1 MRRKLKKSWEYFMII
16 LKTLK
21 WSNCFSYGRDNH
33 LDLQSNIIVQL
44 VGENGAGKSTIPLLL
59 EEALFNKNSKGV
71 KKVDIVNRNSPAEGY
86 QIILDF
92 EVDGREYSIS
102 VNRKSSIKVVLLC
115 DGEDISSHTATNTFK
130 TVEEVLG
137 LDFKT
142 FSQLVYQSTTSS
154 LQFLTATDTNRK
166 KFLIELLNLDN
177 YLELFDNF
185 KDAHKGA
192 AADVAAT
199 KGSIDTIKSWIANNP
214 ITSTTKKELL
224 ELPESPEEFIS
235 ARALIQAK
243 LDNIKD
249 INNKINVNNQYKS
262 QLSEISTEDLTK
274 ETEEPEGIADLRA
287 EFATLKNL
295 TAQAMAA
302 IQKMDKLG
310 ANCPTCLQDIDEKKV
325 LELKS
330 EQTTI
335 IKSNNQKSKEI
346 QTEVARKKV
355 QLKEHEEHKKII
367 QNFEKFSSLIDTK
380 LPQTTEDKTELDR
393 KITDLNEKISEK
405 ENEIRDISN
414 ENTSITKFN
423 TELDYLI
430 SQVKEFKLKLLSE
443 ESSLRKNNDV
453 YANLEVLKKAFST
466 NGLVAYKIENL
477 VKDLEDLVNQYLAE
491 LSDGRFGLQFAIS
504 NDKLNVIISD
514 EGKDIDILALS
525 SGELARVN
533 TSTLLAIRRLMSTL
547 SKSRINALFL
557 DEVIGVLDDEGR
569 EKLIEILLK
578 EHELNTFLV
587 SHGWSHPLLS
597 KANVIKTE
605 NMSRIEWQ

>member
-1 MRRKLKKSWEYFMII
+1 MII
-16 LKTLK
+16 LKNLR
-21 WSNCFSYGRDNH
+21 WSNCFSYGKDNH

-71 KKVDIVNRNSPAEGY
+71 KKVDIVNRNSPKDGY

-92 EVDGREYSIS
+92 DVDDKSYSIS
-102 VNRKSSIKVVLLC
+102 VNRKASIKVVLLC

-130 TVEEVLG
+130 TVEQVLG

-142 FSQLVYQSTTSS
+142 FSQLVYQSTNNS

-166 KFLIELLNLDN
+166 RFLIELLNLDN
-177 YLELFDNF
+177 YLKLFDNF
-185 KDAHKGA
+185 KEAHKGA
-192 AADVAAT
+192 ASDVAEI
-199 KGSIDTIKSWIANNP
+199 KGSINTIKAWIKNNP

-224 ELPESPEEFIS
+224 ELPDSPEELIS
-235 ARALIQAK
+235 ERALVQEK

-249 INNKINVNNQYKS
+249 INNKINLNNQYKS
-262 QLSEISTEDLTK
+262 QLSEISSEELTK
-274 ETEEPEGIADLRA
+274 ETIEPAGIADLRA
-287 EFATLKNL
+287 EDSTLRSL
-295 TAQAMAA
+295 SAQATTV
-302 IQKMDKLG
+302 IQKIDKLG
-310 ANCPTCLQDIDEKKV
+310 TSCPTCLQEIKEEKV
-325 LELKS
+325 LELKA
-330 EQTTI
+330 EQTAI
-335 IKSNNQKSKEI
+335 IKKNNRRSGEI
-346 QTEVARKKV
+346 KNFLIYKKA
-355 QLKEHEEHKKII
+355 QLKEHEEHQKII
-367 QNFEKFSSLIDTK
+367 QKFEKFSSLVDQN
-380 LPQTTEDKTELDR
+380 LPTVTEDKTELER
-393 KITDLNEKISEK
+393 KITSLNEKIYEK
-405 ENEIRDISN
+405 ENEIRDISS
-414 ENTSITKFN
+414 ENTAITKFN

-443 ESSLRKNNDV
+443 GANLKKNNEV

-491 LSDGRFGLQFAIS
+491 LSDGRFGLQFAIT
-504 NDKLNVIISD
+504 NDKLNVVISD

-605 NMSRIEWQ
+605 NISRIEWQ

>member
-1 MRRKLKKSWEYFMII
+1 MII

-21 WSNCFSYGRDNH
+21 WSNCFSYGRDNQ

-71 KKVDIVNRNSPAEGY
+71 KKVDIVNRNSPKDGY
-86 QIILDF
+86 QILLDF
-92 EVDGREYSIS
+92 EVDGRDYSIS
-102 VNRKSSIKVVLLC
+102 INRKSSIKVVLLC

-177 YLELFDNF
+177 YLQLFDNF
-185 KDAHKGA
+185 KEAHKGA
-192 AADVAAT
+192 AADVATT
-199 KGSIDTIKSWIANNP
+199 KGSIDTIKSWINNNP

-224 ELPESPEEFIS
+224 ELPESPEELIS
-235 ARALIQAK
+235 ERALVQAK

-249 INNKINVNNQYKS
+249 INNKINVNNQYRS
-262 QLSEISTEDLTK
+262 QLGEISPEELTK
-274 ETEEPEGIADLRA
+274 ETSEPEGIADLRTEA
-287 EFATLKNL
+287 ATLKNL
-295 TAQAMAA
+295 TAQAMAV
-302 IQKMDKLG
+302 IQKIDKLG

-325 LELKS
+325 LELKT

-335 IKSNNQKSKEI
+335 IKANNHKSKEI
-346 QTEVARKKV
+346 QTEVAEKKV
-355 QLKEHEEHKKII
+355 QLREHEEHQKII
-367 QNFEKFSSLIDTK
+367 QKFEKFSSLIDTK

-393 KITDLNEKISEK
+393 KITSLNEKISEK

-414 ENTSITKFN
+414 ENTAITKFN

-443 ESSLRKNNDV
+443 KSSLRKNNDV

-514 EGKDIDILALS
+514 EGNDIDILALS

>member
-1 MRRKLKKSWEYFMII
+1 MII
-16 LKTLK
+16 LKNLR
-21 WSNCFSYGRDNH
+21 WSNCFSYGKDNH

-71 KKVDIVNRNSPAEGY
+71 KKVDIVNRNSPKDGY

-92 EVDGREYSIS
+92 DVDDKSYSIS
-102 VNRKSSIKVVLLC
+102 INRKANIKVVLLC

-130 TVEEVLG
+130 TVEQVLG

-142 FSQLVYQSTTSS
+142 FSQLVYQSTNNS

-166 KFLIELLNLDN
+166 RFLIELLNLDN
-177 YLELFDNF
+177 YLKLFDNF
-185 KDAHKGA
+185 KEAHKGA
-192 AADVAAT
+192 ASDVAEI
-199 KGSIDTIKSWIANNP
+199 KGSINTIKAWIKNNP
-214 ITSTTKKELL
+214 ITSTTKKDLL
-224 ELPESPEEFIS
+224 ELPDSPEELIS
-235 ARALIQAK
+235 ERALVQEK

-249 INNKINVNNQYKS
+249 INNKINLNNQYKS
-262 QLSEISTEDLTK
+262 QLSEISSEELTK
-274 ETEEPEGIADLRA
+274 ETIEPAGIADLRA
-287 EFATLKNL
+287 EDSTLKSL
-295 TAQAMAA
+295 SAQATST
-302 IQKMDKLG
+302 IQKIDKLG
-310 ANCPTCLQDIDEKKV
+310 TSCPTCLQEIKEEKV

-330 EQTTI
+330 EQTAI
-335 IKSNNQKSKEI
+335 IKKNNRRSGEI
-346 QTEVARKKV
+346 KNFLIYKKA
-355 QLKEHEEHKKII
+355 QLKEYEEHQKII
-367 QNFEKFSSLIDTK
+367 QKFEKFSSLVDQN
-380 LPQTTEDKTELDR
+380 LPTVTEDKTELER
-393 KITDLNEKISEK
+393 KITSLNEKISEK
-405 ENEIRDISN
+405 ENEIRDISS
-414 ENTSITKFN
+414 ENTAITKFN

-443 ESSLRKNNDV
+443 ESNLKKNNEV

-491 LSDGRFGLQFAIS
+491 LSDGRFGLQFAIT
-504 NDKLNVIISD
+504 NDKLNVVISD

-605 NMSRIEWQ
+605 NISRIEWQ

>member
-1 MRRKLKKSWEYFMII
+1 MII
-16 LKTLK
+16 LKNLR
-21 WSNCFSYGRDNH
+21 WSNCFSYGNDNH
-33 LDLQSNIIVQL
+33 LNLQENIIVQL

-71 KKVDIVNRNSPAEGY
+71 KKVDIVNRNSPKDGY

-92 EVDGREYSIS
+92 AVNDKEYSIS
-102 VNRKSSIKVVLLC
+102 VNRKASIKVVLLC

-130 TVEEVLG
+130 TVENALG

-142 FSQLVYQSTTSS
+142 FSQLVYQSTNNS

-177 YLELFDNF
+177 YLKLFDNF
-185 KDAHKGA
+185 KEAHKDA
-192 AADVAAT
+192 ASDVAEI
-199 KGSIDTIKSWIANNP
+199 KGSINTIKAWVKSNP

-224 ELPESPEEFIS
+224 EVPTSPEDLIS
-235 ARALIQAK
+235 ERALIQQR

-249 INNKINVNNQYKS
+249 INNKINLNNQYRS
-262 QLSEISTEDLTK
+262 QLNEITSEELTK
-274 ETEEPEGIADLRA
+274 ETTEPVGIADLNT
-287 EFATLKNL
+287 EYATLKSL
-295 TAQAMAA
+295 SSQATAV
-302 IQKMDKLG
+302 IQKINKLG
-310 ANCPTCLQDIDEKKV
+310 TSCPTCLQEIQEEKV
-325 LELKS
+325 LELKA
-330 EQTTI
+330 EQTDI
-335 IKSNNQKSKEI
+335 IKENTHRSREIENELPQKK
-346 QTEVARKKV
+346 A
-355 QLKEHEEHKKII
+355 QLKEHEEHQKII
-367 QNFEKFSSLIDTK
+367 QKFEKFSSLVDQN
-380 LPQTTEDKTELDR
+380 LPQITEDKTELDR
-393 KITDLNEKISEK
+393 KITSLNEKISEK

-414 ENTSITKFN
+414 ENTAITKFN

-443 ESSLRKNNDV
+443 ESNLKKNNEV

-477 VKDLEDLVNQYLAE
+477 VKDLEDLVNEYLAE
-491 LSDGRFGLQFAIS
+491 LSDGRFGLQFAVT

-597 KANVIKTE
+597 KANVIKTD
-605 NMSRIEWQ
+605 NISRIEWQ